1 MSPPQRLL
9 EIKDEEMPEPKAVPP
24 SPTFLP
30 DAPDIPDAIT
40 ELSEEEKRYVYV
52 FSEELRASIAQPA
65 RDLT

>member
-40 ELSEEEKRYVYV
+40 ELSKEE
-52 FSEELRASIAQPA
+52 I
-65 RDLT
+65 